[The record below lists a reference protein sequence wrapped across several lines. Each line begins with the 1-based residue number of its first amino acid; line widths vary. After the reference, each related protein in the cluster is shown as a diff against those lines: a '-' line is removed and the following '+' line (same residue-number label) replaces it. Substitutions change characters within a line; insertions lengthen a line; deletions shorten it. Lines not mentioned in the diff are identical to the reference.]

1 MTSAPRSAIWR
12 EQNGA
17 ATACSS
23 ATTRMPVKGSCGE
36 FSMSSLKRPG
46 HSEDMLAHVGKNQ
59 VGGNR
64 SHLIQARLAEFSFHV
79 VLGRESE
86 AAVRLQADVG
96 CLPGSIGG
104 QELCHIRLG
113 AAGPA
118 GIEQACG

>member
-12 EQNGA
+12 EQKGA

-23 ATTRMPVKGSCGE
+23 ATTRMPVKGSSAE
-36 FSMSSLKRPG
+36 FAMKSLERPR
-46 HSEDMLAHVGKNQ
+46 HAEHMLAHIGKNQ

-79 VLGRESE
+79 VLGREPE
-86 AAVRLQADVG
+86 TAVRLQAHVG